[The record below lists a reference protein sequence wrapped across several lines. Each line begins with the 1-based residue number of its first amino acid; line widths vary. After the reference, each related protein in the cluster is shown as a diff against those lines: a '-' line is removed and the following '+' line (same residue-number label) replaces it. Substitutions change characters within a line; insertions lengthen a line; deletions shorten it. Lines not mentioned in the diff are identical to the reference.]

1 MKINGLAIALAISL
15 MPVGGAV
22 NAAEDAPAATTTQ
35 AGPDASTPPAE
46 TQASPDASTPQAAP
60 EAAPEAAPGAAPE
73 TAPNRSGAAAQVP
86 DFEPVQV
93 QLTPELVKRYL
104 DSFPELAALGREL
117 NRKDPSAETS
127 DMETG
132 LAYLLITHLN
142 NPEAV
147 KQINEVLSK
156 YNFASYSD
164 WANVAESVSIAADAA
179 SNDTPEESLEQQRKD
194 AEAEIRNDSSMSDS
208 DKQAAIEELQSEY
221 AALTTFQPLPGN
233 PDVVKPFLDRINE
246 LGAGN

>member
-35 AGPDASTPPAE
+35 AAPEASTPPAE
-46 TQASPDASTPQAAP
+46 PQATPDASTPQNAP
-60 EAAPEAAPGAAPE
+60 DNAGAGP
-73 TAPNRSGAAAQVP
+73 QVP

-93 QLTPELVKRYL
+93 QITPELVKRYL

-117 NRKDPSAETS
+117 NAKDPSAETS

-156 YNFASYSD
+156 YGFASYSD

-221 AALTTFQPLPGN
+221 AALTAFQPLPGN
-233 PDVVKPFLDRINE
+233 PEVVKPFLDKINE